1 MPEIRRGL
9 RIDDDDEPVKYEKQT
24 LDAGRKRTNFE
35 KDMDDL
41 LFGGGMKPIP
51 RKTPATQ
58 IETPKQ

>member
-9 RIDDDDEPVKYEKQT
+9 RIDDDEDEPVKYEKQT
-24 LDAGRKRTNFE
+24 LDAGRKKTNFE

-58 IETPKQ
+58 T